1 MVWLGGGSVK
11 VGGEKKEILGA
22 FPPPFFLPPSLDE
35 RIKKGRWEEEV
46 WRFLVFYFFK
56 AFSSQKEPNNY

>member
-1 MVWLGGGSVK
+1 M
-11 VGGEKKEILGA
+11 GGEKKEILGA

>member
-1 MVWLGGGSVK
+1 MVSLGGGSVK

-46 WRFLVFYFFK
+46 WRFSVFYFFK

>member
-1 MVWLGGGSVK
+1 M
-11 VGGEKKEILGA
+11 GGEKKEILGA

-46 WRFLVFYFFK
+46 WRFSVFYFFK